1 MASLIVF
8 IHIPKTGGTSI
19 RVAAE
24 HYFGPKRMLYDYGP
38 EARLTSK
45 LVKKWIYKN
54 KDFDGFSHAV
64 SEGKYRFLSGHFPID
79 KYYGVL
85 QSAAF
90 VSWLR
95 EPFSRLWSAYLH
107 YEKHL
112 GFKGSFEDFYS
123 ENRFSNQQS
132 RLLNNDLDKL
142 DFVGITK
149 HFRVSLL
156 QLNKQFG
163 IDLVQYKANKT
174 KSKINYL
181 PQDEDLSVIREKNF
195 RDKALY
201 ELATHRLLKNGYT
214 RS

>member
-1 MASLIVF
+1 M
-8 IHIPKTGGTSI
+8 
-19 RVAAE
+19 
-24 HYFGPKRMLYDYGP
+24 
-38 EARLTSK
+38 
-45 LVKKWIYKN
+45 
-54 KDFDGFSHAV
+54 
-64 SEGKYRFLSGHFPID
+64 
-79 KYYGVL
+79 
-85 QSAAF
+85 
-90 VSWLR
+90 
-95 EPFSRLWSAYLH
+95 
-107 YEKHL
+107 
-112 GFKGSFEDFYS
+112 
-123 ENRFSNQQS
+123 
-132 RLLNNDLDKL
+132 NNDLDKL

-201 ELATHRLLKNGYT
+201 ELATHRLLNNDYT